1 MVSYKKRKQNKI
13 MNDKGQQMGH
23 LDIATCDSPTECMD
37 NPTFRVNSPTSL
49 F

>member
-1 MVSYKKRKQNKI
+1 MIRGNKWVTSI
-13 MNDKGQQMGH
+13 LLRAIVLQP
-23 LDIATCDSPTECMD
+23 DSPTECMD